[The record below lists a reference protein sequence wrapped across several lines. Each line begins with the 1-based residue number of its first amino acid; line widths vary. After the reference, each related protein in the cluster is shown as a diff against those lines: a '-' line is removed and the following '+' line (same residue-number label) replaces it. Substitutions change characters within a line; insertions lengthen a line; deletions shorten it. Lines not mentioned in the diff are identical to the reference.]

1 MQCIYRTPNTLTMA
15 VRALGLVLLFS
26 LVASLS
32 GLPPPPPPS
41 SPELTVNTH
50 EEHTLSTELQ
60 PPPLDEKEHH
70 ATLYIINLYAV
81 KNSSGNTSEE
91 IFENDVIEAVPE
103 IAEPFA
109 TVLLLVDDEDEEKKR
124 SAADLD
130 EFAEGLENKGIKVDK
145 IDLNKDKLLRVKLH
159 KFEAQSMVDA
169 AAKPGD
175 ATKDRKKR
183 TVCMK
188 CGGGGG
194 GYGGGHYGGHY
205 GGHGGG
211 GYRTAVVVPVVVIPI
226 AGGGHRG
233 GYGGGKQPYGGG
245 GYPSGG
251 GGGCNTCGGG
261 GYGGGGS
268 YSQSSA
274 SAQSS
279 SGSWGGK

>member
-194 GYGGGHYGGHY
+194 GYGGGH
-205 GGHGGG
+205 
-211 GYRTAVVVPVVVIPI
+211 
-226 AGGGHRG
+226 RG